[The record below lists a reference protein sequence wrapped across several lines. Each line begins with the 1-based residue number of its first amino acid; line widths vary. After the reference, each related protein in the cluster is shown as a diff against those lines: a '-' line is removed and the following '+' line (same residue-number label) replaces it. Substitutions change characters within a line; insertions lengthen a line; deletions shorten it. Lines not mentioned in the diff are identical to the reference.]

1 MTQHAP
7 IELTDGEAASG
18 QTDPEATDPRAHT
31 ASRRRTAPF
40 NRTA

>member
-18 QTDPEATDPRAHT
+18 QADPEATDPESAHGLPT
-31 ASRRRTAPF
+31 ADRTV
-40 NRTA
+40 